1 MLHIDSEKKQSAQ
14 KASQLSGSE
23 KHIKKVQPKK
33 GIAKDP
39 GGPCKPS

>member
-1 MLHIDSEKKQSAQ
+1 MLHIDSNKKTTAQ
-14 KASQLSGSE
+14 
-23 KHIKKVQPKK
+23 KHIKKVLPKK